1 MRVTP
6 RTLTYT
12 LPTKAVTKVDLRLHF
27 AERAAANNT
36 AGKRLFDIDVEGETV
51 RRNFDIFA
59 AAGGLNTATVLGDQ
73 QRDRQGRLAR
83 ARAKATADY
92 PAISAIEVLCQGTCP
107 VDTTAPAAPTGLTAD
122 GTQAGVTLDW
132 DDSPATDLVGYR
144 VYRSA
149 SAGGTF
155 TELTSTPVA
164 TSTYVDTTAPA
175 NTEAFYRVV
184 AVDTSDNVSAPVGRR
199 LGHPA
204 RARAAA
210 GAHQHRWPGA
220 DGQRH
225 DLVGLQQHH
234 RVQRLGQR
242 R

>member
-1 MRVTP
+1 M
-6 RTLTYT
+6 
-12 LPTKAVTKVDLRLHF
+12 TKVDLRLHF

-51 RRNFDIFA
+51 RQDFDIFA
-59 AAGGLNTATVLGDQ
+59 AAGGLNTATVLGINNVTVK
-73 QRDRQGRLAR
+73 GGSLELAL
-83 ARAKATADY
+83 KATADY

-122 GTQAGVTLDW
+122 GAQAGVTLDW
-132 DDSPATDLVGYR
+132 DDSAATDLVGYR

-175 NTEAFYRVV
+175 NIEAFYRVV
-184 AVDTSDNVSAPVGRR
+184 AIDTSDNVSAPSERR
-199 LGHPA
+199 LRHPA
-204 RARAAA
+204 RAGAAA
-210 GAHQHRWPGA
+210 GAHQHRWSGP